1 MEAFYETRDKLLFA
15 GGMFNL
21 PYPLHVHEVVELVY
35 IRSGAC
41 RMQIGL
47 ENYNL
52 SVGDLAIAFPFVP
65 HSYDR
70 VTDDLSGFAMF
81 IMPNEIREFSRAFA
95 EKMPTCPVMRAQDVT
110 PDIRQCIKSLS
121 DMPEDQ
127 PHPYRLAYAHL
138 LLAQVLNTL
147 SLEQMDGKTE
157 SSIAL
162 QIVRYIDK
170 HVLEPLSL
178 KGIAQTLNISP
189 SHLSHIIADQLKT
202 NLRRMING
210 IRIGRAITLMQ
221 ESHKTL
227 TDICFECGYE
237 STRTFRRAF
246 VAETGMLPADFL
258 KKLRQEGLTI

>member
-15 GGMFNL
+15 GGMFPL
-21 PYPLHVHEVVELVY
+21 PYPLHVHKVVELVY
-35 IRSGAC
+35 IHTGAC

-47 ENYNL
+47 EHYDL

-65 HSYDR
+65 HSYDK

-81 IMPNEIREFSRAFA
+81 ISPNEIREFARAFS
-95 EKMPTCPVMRAQDVT
+95 EKMPTYPVIRAKDVT
-110 PDIRQCIKSLS
+110 PDIRQCIKTLGS
-121 DMPEDQ
+121 MPEDR
-127 PHPYRLAYAHL
+127 PHPYRLAYTHL
-138 LLAQVLNTL
+138 LLAQVLDSL
-147 SLEQMDGKTE
+147 SLESIDGKTE
-157 SSIAL
+157 SSMAL
-162 QIVRYIDK
+162 QIVRHIDK

-178 KGIAQTLNISP
+178 KGIAQALNISP

-210 IRIGRAITLMQ
+210 IRIGRAITLMR

-246 VAETGMLPADFL
+246 VVETGMLPAEFL
-258 KKLRQEGLTI
+258 KKLRLEGQAE

>member
-15 GGMFNL
+15 GGMFPL
-21 PYPLHVHEVVELVY
+21 PYPLHVHEVVEIVHIY
-35 IRSGAC
+35 TGSC

-47 ENYNL
+47 EYFDL
-52 SVGDLAIAFPFVP
+52 SAGDLAIAFPFVP
-65 HSYDR
+65 HSYDQ
-70 VTDDLSGFAMF
+70 VTVDLSGFAMF
-81 IMPNEIREFSRAFA
+81 IAPNEIREFSRVFA
-95 EKMPTCPVMRAQDVT
+95 EKMPLCPVIRARDVT
-110 PDIRQCIKSLS
+110 PDIRQTIRLLD

-138 LLAQVLNTL
+138 LLAQLL
-147 SLEQMDGKTE
+147 SAMPLEQLDGKTE
-157 SSIAL
+157 SSLAL
-162 QIVRYIDK
+162 QIVRYIDR

-210 IRIGRAITLMQ
+210 IRIGRAITLMR

-246 VAETGMLPADFL
+246 VTETGMLPAEFL
-258 KKLRQEGLTI
+258 KKLRQEGQME

>member
-1 MEAFYETRDKLLFA
+1 MEAFYETRDKQLFA

-21 PYPLHVHEVVELVY
+21 PYPLHVHEIVEIVF
-35 IRSGAC
+35 ISSGAC

-47 ENYNL
+47 EYFDL

-70 VTDDLSGFAMF
+70 VTEDLSGFAMF
-81 IMPNEIREFSRAFA
+81 IEPNEIREFSRLFA
-95 EKMPTCPVMRAQDVT
+95 EKMPVSPVIRAKDVT
-110 PDIRQCIKSLS
+110 EEIHRTIDMLWS
-121 DMPEDQ
+121 MPEEQ

-138 LLAQVLNTL
+138 LLALMLNIL
-147 SLEQMDGKTE
+147 PLEQTDGKTE

-178 KGIAQTLNISP
+178 KGVAQALNISP
-189 SHLSHIIADQLKT
+189 SHLSHIISDQLKT

-258 KKLRQEGLTI
+258 KKLRPEGMIT